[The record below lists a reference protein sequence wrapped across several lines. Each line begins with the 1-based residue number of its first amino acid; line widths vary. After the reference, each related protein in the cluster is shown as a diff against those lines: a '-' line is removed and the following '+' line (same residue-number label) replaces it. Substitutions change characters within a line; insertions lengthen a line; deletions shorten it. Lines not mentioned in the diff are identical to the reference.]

1 MTTLRITNAQGTT
14 TSTDVKVYLSLL
26 ANCIPEDER
35 AATLTALEPLQDVGD
50 GLWLIPA
57 KSKVE
62 SELFYQMLIYASAKG
77 HRNIT
82 TPEPVDGF
90 VVNIIRHRKDTQ
102 PTRSDR
108 AAL

>member
-14 TSTDVKVYLSLL
+14 TSMAVKVYLALL
-26 ANCIPEDER
+26 ANCVPEDER

-62 SELFYQMLIYASAKG
+62 SDL
-77 HRNIT
+77 
-82 TPEPVDGF
+82 
-90 VVNIIRHRKDTQ
+90 
-102 PTRSDR
+102 
-108 AAL
+108 